1 METFTGLQDKMSR
14 MEIVTYDCEN
24 FWLAYPDDRALN
36 VTYGQ
41 TQNDVRETRNRAV
54 KYLRLKNAQSLISE
68 IDGHSRQKM
77 QEFIS
82 VSTYAMEKINFAEK
96 SALLEEI
103 LNTKLKAKLLLDFQ
117 TRSVTDFEQ
126 LRREIEINYLGKFVW
141 RHFRSD
147 HTHKSLDPWLRAK
160 FWQSHLL
167 IVTIHSLSTCS
178 RVTVISP
185 ISVIHLQSPVTCDT
199 GIVWG
204 PWQIRQV

>member
-1 METFTGLQDKMSR
+1 MEIFTGLQDKMSR
-14 MEIVTYDCEN
+14 MEIVTYDCED

-117 TRSVTDFEQ
+117 TRSVINFER
-126 LRREIEINYLGKFVW
+126 LRWKIEANYLEKYE
-141 RHFRSD
+141 H
-147 HTHKSLDPWLRAK
+147 HTYN
-160 FWQSHLL
+160 
-167 IVTIHSLSTCS
+167 
-178 RVTVISP
+178 
-185 ISVIHLQSPVTCDT
+185 
-199 GIVWG
+199 
-204 PWQIRQV
+204 